1 MISIKVSRISR
12 RLSSSALKLALVP
25 AWNGLGL
32 IFPIFPSSPVLSSC
46 LGPTR
51 VTFLTIP
58 FGKPSTLTP
67 RNSRSWPSMVRPV
80 PSSASQ
86 SSMDGPRALRV
97 PRGSGEGLKTRCRAI
112 PQMRISVEQLHV
124 ESTDCVE
131 TNSQDEKTVEDMRWL
146 AELNAKQNPS
156 AMLTNLGVSPSNPV
170 TGSTRGRSPKCTTLT
185 SVPVSTPFAP
195 AYSYDFTIR
204 EG

>member
-32 IFPIFPSSPVLSSC
+32 IFPICESPFCIRSLSVAHAQCVVPSSPVLSSC

-97 PRGSGEGLKTRCRAI
+97 PRGSGEGLK
-112 PQMRISVEQLHV
+112 S
-124 ESTDCVE
+124 DC
-131 TNSQDEKTVEDMRWL
+131 
-146 AELNAKQNPS
+146 P
-156 AMLTNLGVSPSNPV
+156 
-170 TGSTRGRSPKCTTLT
+170 
-185 SVPVSTPFAP
+185 SVPSSVSSDSTN
-195 AYSYDFTIR
+195 AY
-204 EG
+204 